1 MSGIKD
7 FLSNVWNSIKHIFDK
22 ISEEEKKAVHI
33 GVTVVEKIKQFIDT
47 PIADFITDLIPG
59 EVDDEIKD
67 TLRLY
72 LPKVLVEL
80 QLTAN
85 CVDQTEDPNE
95 IVTCAL
101 KTLGEVGQDAKN
113 AFLHDLAAL
122 ISQAASDG
130 TISWSD
136 SIYLVQWYYDHKK
149 PTT

>member
-1 MSGIKD
+1 MSIKN
-7 FLSNVWNSIKHIFDK
+7 FLSNIWDSIKHIFDK

-33 GVTVVEKIKQFIDT
+33 GVTVVEKIKQFIDSPVT
-47 PIADFITDLIPG
+47 DFVTDIIPG
-59 EVDDEIKD
+59 EVDDNIKEI
-67 TLRLY
+67 LRAY
-72 LPKVLVEL
+72 LPKILVEL

-85 CVDQTEDPNE
+85 CVDATADPNE

-136 SIYLVQWYYDHKK
+136 SVYLVQWYYEHKQK
-149 PTT
+149 S